1 MDCRIGITVGA
12 NTGLNGAVIASA
24 APAANNVLTTQ
35 TLTTSDI
42 ENKAEYKAVTVGL
55 SASTSGGMRPPSVGA
70 SSGSASGTTKS
81 AIGEGTI
88 IVKAD
93 AVTGSDSVAGLN
105 RDTSGANG
113 SIEKIFDQK
122 KVEEQQEL
130 GKVFGEQ
137 AFRAVGD
144 IAQQYTKAYD
154 NASLQLSN
162 AQAYQELKD
171 KESDGTLSQSERA
184 TLSAMES
191 SGFTP
196 AIASELAATANATLS
211 DPQVQAD
218 YENWKE
224 GSVNKTLLHAL
235 AGGMQ
240 AGLSGGNISAAAL
253 GAGSS
258 EALKDLSKDLPPD
271 LQQWVSTI
279 AGAGAGALA
288 GGGEGAVSGASS
300 AQDGEVYNRQL
311 HTIEEKLISDNAAE
325 YAKQNGIKI
334 EAAIAQLRAQAL
346 RQVDRGSADIP
357 NNPSAAA
364 FLTKIALAAG
374 NQNVGGGGLF
384 DARNSVSYY
393 DARINSV
400 SANNTN
406 NVTVAQTVAAA
417 SRSNIP
423 GAKDA
428 IPKEGEAITIGVNV
442 ILAAEGGVGIVRA
455 APSLWARITAF
466 FTKDA
471 ASGAESALAA
481 NEAAAAGHEIGTI
494 TTRTTKNTTRLGGEA
509 GEPGVNIKYRDG
521 TEFDMTAT
529 RVKQTELNPYVP
541 GGTRPIKFEDALN
554 KQGTKR
560 APTKEEL
567 DWFNSIS
574 H

>member
-24 APAANNVLTTQ
+24 APAANNLLTTQ

-130 GKVFGEQ
+130 GEVFGEQ

-325 YAKQNGIKI
+325 YAKQNGIK
-334 EAAIAQLRAQAL
+334 
-346 RQVDRGSADIP
+346 
-357 NNPSAAA
+357 
-364 FLTKIALAAG
+364 
-374 NQNVGGGGLF
+374 
-384 DARNSVSYY
+384 
-393 DARINSV
+393 
-400 SANNTN
+400 
-406 NVTVAQTVAAA
+406 
-417 SRSNIP
+417 
-423 GAKDA
+423 
-428 IPKEGEAITIGVNV
+428 
-442 ILAAEGGVGIVRA
+442 
-455 APSLWARITAF
+455 
-466 FTKDA
+466 
-471 ASGAESALAA
+471 
-481 NEAAAAGHEIGTI
+481 
-494 TTRTTKNTTRLGGEA
+494 
-509 GEPGVNIKYRDG
+509 
-521 TEFDMTAT
+521 
-529 RVKQTELNPYVP
+529 
-541 GGTRPIKFEDALN
+541 
-554 KQGTKR
+554 
-560 APTKEEL
+560 
-567 DWFNSIS
+567 
-574 H
+574 